1 MTTETIDIYIDEAG
15 NTGQDLMNLDQI
27 VFVLASNSFSAG
39 EINTLTSLFEDKT
52 ELHFK
57 KLKNSVNGRK
67 SIIQFLNHSLVTE
80 ERIICSTIHKEYA
93 TVAQIVDQIIE
104 PVLYDNDIDIYQYGQ
119 NIAMSNFI
127 IHFGNFFWDKK
138 SYKAMLHSFIEM
150 MRKKTEISIS
160 EFYKNAKE
168 LFNSAKS
175 KERRLLQ
182 PILDSEKQI
191 ANILN
196 NVDKFTIDLTLSS
209 FYILSDLWHKKT
221 NKQLNIFQDS
231 SKQIEH
237 YQEYIYFTKTL
248 KIPKQEIGFGSRKM
262 TFPTQINKIELVDS
276 QNNLGV
282 QISDLIASSLAFM
295 YSNKN
300 EKQKKLVEEI
310 QKSKLVQLSN
320 YHTVWPNA
328 DVTPEDVKMEKGD
341 GQNVFDFLSNQRIK
355 NGI

>member
-1 MTTETIDIYIDEAG
+1 MTTQTIDIYIDEAG

-27 VFVLASNSFSAG
+27 VFVLASNNFSAD
-39 EINTLTSLFEDKT
+39 EINTLASLFEDKT

-57 KLKNSVNGRK
+57 KLKDSDKGRN
-67 SIIQFLNHSLVTE
+67 SIIQFLNHPLINE

-104 PVLYDNDIDIYQYGQ
+104 PVLYDNNIDIYQYGQ
-119 NIAMSNFI
+119 NIAMTNFI
-127 IHFGNFFWDKK
+127 IHFGNFFWDKVC
-138 SYKAMLHSFIEM
+138 YKAMLHSFIEM
-150 MRKKTEISIS
+150 MRKKTENCIS
-160 EFYKNAKE
+160 EFYKNAKC

-175 KERRLLQ
+175 KERRLLE

-191 ANILN
+191 AEILKG
-196 NVDKFTIDLTLSS
+196 VDKFTIDVTLSS

-221 NKQLNIFQDS
+221 NKKLNIIQDS
-231 SKQIEH
+231 SKQIEY
-237 YQEYIYFTKTL
+237 YQEYIDFTKAL
-248 KIPKQEIGFGSRKM
+248 NIPKQEIGFGSRKM
-262 TFPTQINKIELVDS
+262 TFPTQIEKIELVDS
-276 QNNLGV
+276 ENYLGV

-300 EKQKKLVEEI
+300 DKQKKLVAEI

-320 YHTVWPNA
+320 YHTVWPNT
-328 DVTPEDVKMEKGD
+328 DVTPKDLKMEKGD
-341 GQNVFDFLSNQRIK
+341 GQNVLDFLATQMMK